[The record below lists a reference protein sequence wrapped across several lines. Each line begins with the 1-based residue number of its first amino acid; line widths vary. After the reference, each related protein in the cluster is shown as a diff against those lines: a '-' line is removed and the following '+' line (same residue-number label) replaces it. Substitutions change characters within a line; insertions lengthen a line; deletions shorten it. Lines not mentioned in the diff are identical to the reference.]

1 MNLHRLTVKING
13 EKEILIVKDIVSFL
27 SAIDAQNGTL
37 ANSGMEHLMKN
48 KIEIEEENGEC
59 WWSPNGS
66 ERVYKV
72 INDFRKN
79 RK

>member
-48 KIEIEEENGEC
+48 KIEIEEDNGEF
-59 WWSPNGS
+59 WWSPLSPN
-66 ERVYKV
+66 EVEE
-72 INDFRKN
+72 IMNNFRKN
-79 RK
+79 RI

>member
-48 KIEIEEENGEC
+48 KIEIEDIEIEKETIDQIIVKLY
-59 WWSPNGS
+59 
-66 ERVYKV
+66 EDYQ
-72 INDFRKN
+72 I
-79 RK
+79 